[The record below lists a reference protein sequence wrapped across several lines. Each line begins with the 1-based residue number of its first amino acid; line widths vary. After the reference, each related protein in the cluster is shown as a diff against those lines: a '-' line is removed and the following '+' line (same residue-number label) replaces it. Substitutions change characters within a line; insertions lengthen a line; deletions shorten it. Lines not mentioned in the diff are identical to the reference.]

1 MGSPTPSVASFASAS
16 PAPRSKK
23 PVKKQSSFTAPKQ
36 VKKSMPFS
44 SPGAGPSG
52 AGAGARPGPRPLS
65 AVGAEDESSRR
76 SAGASASDSFLLTA
90 AERRKIEARDEK
102 REGEE
107 IFSFLRDV
115 RDAAG
120 RRPDD
125 PEYDKRTIF
134 IPNKVFESLKPFEK
148 QFWSIKRDH
157 YDTVLFF
164 QKGKFYEL
172 YEDDAMIGHQE
183 FDLKLTDRVRMKMVG
198 VPEQSFEMW
207 AAKFLAAGYKVG
219 KVEQCE
225 TAIGAEMR
233 GKAEGKD
240 KGPSNAKEDK
250 IVRRELA
257 QVFTNGTIVDSTY
270 LTTDEANHCVAI
282 KEMATS
288 SSTSAFGVCVM
299 DASTGE
305 FGLSAFDDDVCRTR
319 LETMF
324 RQIRP
329 KEFLHAKV
337 SARGELVQH
346 NHVAPGM
353 PQDMR

>member
-1 MGSPTPSVASFASAS
+1 LSA
-16 PAPRSKK
+16 
-23 PVKKQSSFTAPKQ
+23 
-36 VKKSMPFS
+36 
-44 SPGAGPSG
+44 AGP
-52 AGAGARPGPRPLS
+52 
-65 AVGAEDESSRR
+65 EDESGRR

-125 PEYDKRTIF
+125 PEYDKRTIY

-233 GKAEGKD
+233 GKAEGK
-240 KGPSNAKEDK
+240 GPSNAKEDK

-329 KEFLHAKV
+329 KEILHAKV
-337 SARGELVQH
+337 SARKRVG
-346 NHVAPGM
+346 VAQPCRTVVM
-353 PQDMR
+353 TWDTC

>member
-1 MGSPTPSVASFASAS
+1 
-16 PAPRSKK
+16 
-23 PVKKQSSFTAPKQ
+23 
-36 VKKSMPFS
+36 
-44 SPGAGPSG
+44 
-52 AGAGARPGPRPLS
+52 
-65 AVGAEDESSRR
+65 
-76 SAGASASDSFLLTA
+76 
-90 AERRKIEARDEK
+90 
-102 REGEE
+102 
-107 IFSFLRDV
+107 
-115 RDAAG
+115 
-120 RRPDD
+120 
-125 PEYDKRTIF
+125 
-134 IPNKVFESLKPFEK
+134 
-148 QFWSIKRDH
+148 
-157 YDTVLFF
+157 
-164 QKGKFYEL
+164 
-172 YEDDAMIGHQE
+172 
-183 FDLKLTDRVRMKMVG
+183 
-198 VPEQSFEMW
+198 
-207 AAKFLAAGYKVG
+207 
-219 KVEQCE
+219 VEQCE